1 MKILNQRN
9 RYSLLIVIGLKRMI
23 IWISCHNLKK
33 LLLPRKR
40 DECTAYNKI
49 IYITANLF
57 DIEGYL
63 TFAGLAISIVAMDNV
78 SEKDD
83 NKIDILQLQN
93 PLSVG
98 R

>member
-1 MKILNQRN
+1 
-9 RYSLLIVIGLKRMI
+9 MI
-23 IWISCHNLKK
+23 
-33 LLLPRKR
+33 
-40 DECTAYNKI
+40 
-49 IYITANLF
+49 F
-57 DIEGYL
+57 EGYL